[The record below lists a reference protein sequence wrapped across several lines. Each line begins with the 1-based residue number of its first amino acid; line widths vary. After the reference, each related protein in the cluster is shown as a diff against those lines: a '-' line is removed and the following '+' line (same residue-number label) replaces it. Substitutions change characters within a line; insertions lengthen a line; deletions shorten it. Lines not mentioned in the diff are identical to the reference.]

1 MAVRKTAKRPAKRA
15 DKASL
20 ADKLAESAWTQA
32 DAAFA
37 EALINLDELESAA
50 SESARAEALALL
62 TQSMARAA
70 RRRGL
75 TRLGALG
82 AREAFDADRH
92 DAGGVSKTPK
102 MVVITARGVARGE
115 DVLLRPRAAPVRR
128 KSPP

>member
-1 MAVRKTAKRPAKRA
+1 MAAKKTAKRPAKRA
-15 DKASL
+15 ARATL
-20 ADKLAESAWTQA
+20 ADKLGDAAWAQA

-37 EALINLDELESAA
+37 EALVNLDELESAA
-50 SESARAEALALL
+50 DDAARADALALL
-62 TQSMARAA
+62 AQAMARAA

-75 TRLGALG
+75 TRLGTLG
-82 AREAFDADRH
+82 AREAFDPDRH
-92 DAGGVSKTPK
+92 DAGVSKTPK